1 MTDEGAPPKPTES
14 AQGTLLG
21 FPDSSKEPPSAA
33 AEAAPA
39 EVAPVAAAG
48 PGPDAP
54 PHHHQSR
61 PHDAP
66 REWGVA
72 VVLVDNPG
80 SKFVGFL
87 KISAKRAFRL
97 RIEPEEVLPEE
108 RAALE
113 RAWPPVV
120 DRNLQAF
127 LAWRRSVLFLVACA
141 LIPLT
146 MFGFGNAML
155 VGQATAI
162 RVIKLAPVVAE
173 AVFLAICWLQ
183 LRNWAN
189 WRKQRRWLL
198 IGWLLFVATPFI
210 VFLYPLRPV
219 IEFDPRGLNLENV
232 KKVLLPFSIAMTAM
246 LQLAPKAISMMPG
259 LVRASL
265 VIKLLFP
272 GSTAPGWLIVVAAPL
287 YALLAYVILIV
298 PYQFTAS
305 GWFIGGVIGLVSAQV
320 LLARAGFALAR
331 PLTEDE
337 AVVAIKRVRSYYVT
351 MMFVSAILI
360 VIALSSLVVQLNLP
374 WTDVVLT
381 VLKFETN
388 VLILTL
394 IGSDLVIKNLDQARL
409 KTIGRDHV
417 EELAELKIA
426 AFVSLDSPHA
436 PSPGAATTSD
446 LSSDPPS

>member
-1 MTDEGAPPKPTES
+1 MSSDEESPPPKPNQS

-21 FPDSSKEPPSAA
+21 FTDPAA
-33 AEAAPA
+33 TAAPP
-39 EVAPVAAAG
+39 APETRQ
-48 PGPDAP
+48 PDAP
-54 PHHHQSR
+54 R
-61 PHDAP
+61 D
-66 REWGVA
+66 WGVA
-72 VVLVDNPG
+72 SVLVDNWG

-97 RIEPEEVLPEE
+97 RIEPEEVLPSE

-113 RAWPPVV
+113 HAWPPVV

-146 MFGFGNAML
+146 VFGFGNALL

-173 AVFLAICWLQ
+173 AVFLAICWIQ

-189 WRKQRRWLL
+189 WRRQRRWLL
-198 IGWLLFVATPFI
+198 VGWLLFVATPFI

-219 IEFDPRGLNLENV
+219 IEIDPRGLDLYSLKRGLV
-232 KKVLLPFSIAMTAM
+232 QFSIAMTAM

-259 LVRASL
+259 LIRASL

-272 GSTAPGWLIVVAAPL
+272 GSTAPGWLIVVAAPI

-305 GWFIGGVIGLVSAQV
+305 GWFIGGVLGLVGAQI

-337 AVVAIKRVRSYYVT
+337 AVITIKRVRSYYVT
-351 MMFVSAILI
+351 TMLVSAILI

-409 KTIGRDHV
+409 KTLGRDHV
-417 EELAELKIA
+417 EELAEAKIA
-426 AFVSLDSPHA
+426 AFVSLDALH
-436 PSPGAATTSD
+436 PSARATATNADPKDSGAD
-446 LSSDPPS
+446 